1 MRPSSSRRKCRGMHD
16 MSRRNVG
23 TIARRVHAGAAMVF
37 LLVCASGT
45 VQADDRAIFVTSPG
59 QPLNVGDAM
68 LAATAYHDSGAY
80 DRDVA
85 LAARQA
91 GQWIAERAPSAPR
104 PAPVLAANDPSLS
117 NCKPVVP
124 DNLCRPPRG

>member
-45 VQADDRAIFVTSPG
+45 VKADDRPIFVTSPA
-59 QPLNVGDAM
+59 QPLNFGDAM
-68 LAATAYHDSGAY
+68 LPATPYHDPAAY
-80 DRDVA
+80 YRDVTPA
-85 LAARQA
+85 PRQA
-91 GQWIAERAPSAPR
+91 THPT
-104 PAPVLAANDPSLS
+104 PAR
-117 NCKPVVP
+117 
-124 DNLCRPPRG
+124 RPPPPPP